1 MAPTLAVAAA
11 LLLPLAAAVPV
22 DRTLPGQ
29 VRDDVTTMI
38 VGGTEA
44 STGEFPYIVSLSE
57 GGSHFCGGVL
67 INANTVATAGH
78 CSYGTSA
85 SSVRVRAGSNSRSSG
100 GTQVSVSSILIHS
113 GFDYDT
119 LDNDISLWRL
129 STAISEGTNIKYAT
143 LPTQGSDPA
152 DGTIL
157 TVAGWGTTSSG
168 GSSLPTN
175 LRKVSVPVIQ
185 RSECSSDY
193 SSLGYDVTS
202 NMFCAAE
209 DAGGKDSCQGDSG
222 GPIVNSA
229 AVLQGLVSWGV
240 GCAQAA
246 YPGVYTRVGNY
257 VSWIN
262 SNKW

>member
-85 SSVRVRAGSNSRSSG
+85 SSVRVRAGSNVSYFLPFNNLVLRQRCNRPSCVEPLWLTLNLPHHLLTTQQSRSSG

-119 LDNDISLWRL
+119 L
-129 STAISEGTNIKYAT
+129 
-143 LPTQGSDPA
+143 
-152 DGTIL
+152 
-157 TVAGWGTTSSG
+157 
-168 GSSLPTN
+168 
-175 LRKVSVPVIQ
+175 
-185 RSECSSDY
+185 
-193 SSLGYDVTS
+193 
-202 NMFCAAE
+202 
-209 DAGGKDSCQGDSG
+209 
-222 GPIVNSA
+222 
-229 AVLQGLVSWGV
+229 
-240 GCAQAA
+240 
-246 YPGVYTRVGNY
+246 
-257 VSWIN
+257 
-262 SNKW
+262 